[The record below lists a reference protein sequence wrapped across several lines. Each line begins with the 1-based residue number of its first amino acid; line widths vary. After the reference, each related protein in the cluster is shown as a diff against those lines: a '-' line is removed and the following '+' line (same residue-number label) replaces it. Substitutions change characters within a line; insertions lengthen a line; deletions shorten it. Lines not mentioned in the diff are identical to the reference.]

1 MHSKTLGD
9 SKRYVYEYEGI
20 QGGFMSLS
28 VNTNLSAIEAY
39 NNLNTT
45 NTAMQTSIN
54 QLSSGLKIQTAA
66 DNAAGYVISQGLQ
79 TQANGLGVAINNG
92 QDAVSVLQIATGA
105 MNQQISILQTMN
117 QLATQ
122 AANGGAN
129 NKTSNNADQQEFKAL
144 QSQLDQIAG
153 STQFGSTQLLDGTYT
168 GQSFQ
173 IGAYATS
180 VDQVVVS
187 IGNLSAA
194 SLGVSST
201 STNISTASAALSAM
215 ASVQAAIT
223 AVASAEASVGAA
235 QNQIQDIIANDTV
248 AQQNVTS
255 ANSTLVDT
263 NMAKAMT
270 TFSSQQVLMQAG
282 VGMLSQAQALP
293 QLILKLIP

>member
-1 MHSKTLGD
+1 
-9 SKRYVYEYEGI
+9 
-20 QGGFMSLS
+20 MSLS
-28 VNTNLSAIEAY
+28 VNTNISAIEAY

-45 NTAMQTSIN
+45 NTAMQTTIN

-129 NKTSNNADQQEFKAL
+129 NKTSNNADQQEFAAL
-144 QSQLDQIAG
+144 QAQLSQIAG
-153 STQFGSTQLLDGTYT
+153 STQFGSTQLLNGTYT

-187 IGNLSAA
+187 IGNLSAS
-194 SLGVSST
+194 SLGVGT
-201 STNISTASAALSAM
+201 ASTNISTASAALSAM

-223 AVASAEASVGAA
+223 KVASAEASVGAV

-282 VGMLSQAQALP
+282 VGMLSQAQSLP

>member
-1 MHSKTLGD
+1 
-9 SKRYVYEYEGI
+9 
-20 QGGFMSLS
+20 MSLS
-28 VNTNLSAIEAY
+28 VNTNISAIEAY
-39 NNLNTT
+39 NNLNAT
-45 NTAMQTSIN
+45 NNAMQTSIN
-54 QLSSGLKIQTAA
+54 QLSSGLKIQNASQGAA
-66 DNAAGYVISQGLQ
+66 DYVISQGLQ

-122 AANGGAN
+122 AANAGAN
-129 NKTSNNADQQEFKAL
+129 NTTSNNADQQEFVAL
-144 QSQLDQIAG
+144 QNQLDQIAN
-153 STQFGSTQLLDGTYT
+153 STQFGSTQLLDGSYT

-173 IGAYATS
+173 IGAYASS

-187 IGNLSAA
+187 IGNLGAA
-194 SLGVSST
+194 SLGVSTAS
-201 STNISTASAALSAM
+201 ISTASAAFSAM

-223 AVASAEASVGAA
+223 QVASAEAAIGAT
-235 QNQIQDIIANDTV
+235 QNQIQDIISNDTV

-270 TFSSQQVLMQAG
+270 NFSSQQVLMQAG
-282 VGMLSQAQALP
+282 VAMLSQAQALP
-293 QLILKLIP
+293 QLILKLLP